1 MQNLLTRL
9 GRLETAIIVKPPGPV
24 RRFVVQGPHGMSTEE
39 ATTFL
44 REQGHDLG
52 GNGINIIRVIVGA
65 EGGRPT
71 DLPLADLTPRQPE

>member
-24 RRFVVQGPHGMSTEE
+24 RRFVVQAPHGMAVDEVSD
-39 ATTFL
+39 FL

-52 GNGINIIRVIVGA
+52 GKGINIVRVIVGA
-65 EGGRPT
+65 EDGRPV
-71 DLPLADLTPRQPE
+71 DLPLADLTPRQSK